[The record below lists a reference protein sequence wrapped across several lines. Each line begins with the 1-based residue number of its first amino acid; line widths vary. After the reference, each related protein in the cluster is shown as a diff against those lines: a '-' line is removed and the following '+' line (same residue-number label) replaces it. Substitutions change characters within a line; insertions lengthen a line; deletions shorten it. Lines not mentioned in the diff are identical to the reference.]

1 METPYRGRHIRN
13 NQEQKAQ
20 AMAEPITRYR
30 FTVEEFHRMGEVG
43 IFREDDRLEL
53 IEGELVR
60 MSPVGSRHA
69 ACVKRLVDLF
79 LPLQAGRRVLLGVQ
93 DPVLLDDRTE
103 VYPDVVLL
111 RWRAD
116 YYASGH
122 PGPEAVLLVVE
133 VSETSLAYDREV
145 KVPLYARPGVPEVW
159 VVDVEG
165 RALWVHRMPERE
177 GYRGVFR
184 LVVGEEVAP
193 QAFPEHRL
201 AVRAI
206 LGPH

>member
-1 METPYRGRHIRN
+1 
-13 NQEQKAQ
+13 
-20 AMAEPITRYR
+20 MAETVTRYR
-30 FTVEEFHRMGEVG
+30 FTVEEFHRMGEAG
-43 IFREDDRLEL
+43 IFQEDDRLEL

-79 LPLQAGRRVLLGVQ
+79 LPLQAGRKVLLGVQ
-93 DPVLLDDRTE
+93 DPVRLDDRTE
-103 VYPDVVLL
+103 VYPDVSLL
-111 RWRAD
+111 RWRSD

-145 KVPLYARPGVPEVW
+145 KVPLYARAGVPEVW

-165 RALWVHRMPERE
+165 QALWVHRLPEGEAYRE
-177 GYRGVFR
+177 VWR
-184 LVVGEEVAP
+184 LEAGEEVAP
-193 QAFPEHRL
+193 EAFPEHRL
-201 AVRAI
+201 RVQDI
-206 LGPH
+206 LGIS

>member
-1 METPYRGRHIRN
+1 
-13 NQEQKAQ
+13 
-20 AMAEPITRYR
+20 MAEPVTRYR
-30 FTVEEFHRMGEVG
+30 FTVEAFHRMGEVG
-43 IFREDDRLEL
+43 ILGEDDRLEL

-93 DPVLLDDRTE
+93 DPVRLDDRTE
-103 VYPDVVLL
+103 VYPDVSLL
-111 RWRAD
+111 RWRSD
-116 YYASGH
+116 YYVSGH

-145 KVPLYARPGVPEVW
+145 KVPLYARAGVPEVW

-165 RALWVHRMPERE
+165 QALWVHRRPEE
-177 GYRGVFR
+177 AGYREVWR
-184 LVVGEEVAP
+184 LGLGKEIAP
-193 QAFPEHRL
+193 QAVPAHQLRMQD
-201 AVRAI
+201 I
-206 LGPH
+206 LGIP

>member
-1 METPYRGRHIRN
+1 
-13 NQEQKAQ
+13 
-20 AMAEPITRYR
+20 MAEPVTRYR
-30 FTVEEFHRMGEVG
+30 FTVEEFHRMGEAG

-79 LPLQAGRRVLLGVQ
+79 LPLQASRKVLLGVQ
-93 DPVLLDDRTE
+93 DPVRLDDRTE
-103 VYPDVVLL
+103 VYPDVSLL
-111 RWRAD
+111 RWRSD

-122 PGPEAVLLVVE
+122 PGPEAVWLVVE

-145 KVPLYARPGVPEVW
+145 KVPLYARAGVPEAW

-165 RALWVHRMPERE
+165 RALWVYRMPEGAVYLE
-177 GYRGVFR
+177 VFR
-184 LVVGEEVAP
+184 LGVGEEIAP

-201 AVRAI
+201 RVQDI
-206 LGPH
+206 LGIP